1 MTTHMNRDRRN
12 ILLLLAA
19 GLACVAGQPKASRE
33 DVSIKNGAFSPATA
47 AIAPN
52 DSVEWS
58 NDDQRDHRIT
68 ADDGSFDSGKLKPGD
83 SFSKKFTKA
92 GTWGYSCALHPRE
105 KGKVVVKK

>member
-1 MTTHMNRDRRN
+1 MMVIQRI
-12 ILLLLAA
+12 ILGLLAA
-19 GLACVAGQPKASRE
+19 GLCVAGQPKAQRE
-33 DVSIKNGAFSPATA
+33 DVSIKNGSFSPASA
-47 AIAPN
+47 NINAN

-83 SFSKKFTKA
+83 SYTKKFTKP
-92 GTWGYSCALHPRE
+92 GTYGYSCALHPRE